1 MVLERLTV
9 QSSLALLDSAF
20 AHQGNGEGAASKNTI
35 LEDLVVG
42 ASKKAHD
49 FSPSNGTDRDGA
61 LVSTSITLNY
71 PLIAL
76 GASAAC
82 HYPAIAKAMGAE
94 LIVPEDADVAGA
106 VGAAAGSIRQRSSI
120 TVTMPT
126 DGVYRVHLI
135 KGPMDFNNMDAALHH
150 AEECAKDDARQKA
163 EAAGARGIVIA
174 SDRKVK
180 IVNLSAEKTLFI
192 EATIHGIATGTQR

>member
-1 MVLERLTV
+1 
-9 QSSLALLDSAF
+9 
-20 AHQGNGEGAASKNTI
+20 
-35 LEDLVVG
+35 
-42 ASKKAHD
+42 
-49 FSPSNGTDRDGA
+49 
-61 LVSTSITLNY
+61 
-71 PLIAL
+71 
-76 GASAAC
+76 
-82 HYPAIAKAMGAE
+82 MGAE

-174 SDRKVK
+174 ADRKVK